1 MRRPAVDPR
10 PSGLGYSCFVPP
22 LLAMAKAKNST
33 SHLPRSDLALLL
45 RPGKSL
51 QQNKKSENINQERR
65 KGIQKDRKA
74 QPIHP
79 LLRVFLRAFAA
90 HFLCSA

>member
-33 SHLPRSDLALLL
+33 SHLPRSDLALLHHQRAAVL
-45 RPGKSL
+45 VRHQFFHNSFYH
-51 QQNKKSENINQERR
+51 QSR
-65 KGIQKDRKA
+65 KVLDSQSHL
-74 QPIHP
+74 PIIS
-79 LLRVFLRAFAA
+79 VA
-90 HFLCSA
+90 